1 MSNSKMFVPG
11 AALDGL
17 RLALEAENKKLRAE
31 VQNLREHRHLANFY
45 AIDATN
51 ARVEADKLRAEN
63 ERLRSRVGELTD
75 ALIDARHNGLIYWSP
90 MTERGAVER
99 AAMMSRIDKVLNK
112 EAKP

>member
-31 VQNLREHRHLANFY
+31 VRSLLEHRHLADFY
-45 AIDATN
+45 ARDATN
-51 ARVEADKLRAEN
+51 ARVEADKLRA
-63 ERLRSRVGELTD
+63 RVAVLREPL
-75 ALIDARHNGLIYWSP
+75 
-90 MTERGAVER
+90 AVYVHAHQTGNSVPPHIEAAAR
-99 AAMMSRIDKVLNK
+99 AAL